1 MGCGQNGIKT
11 HFHNGTAR
19 DVMLSKRSTDTYIP
33 TRSPTTPC
41 RQALLTMITPTD
53 MPLDCEGVT
62 PSYISRQ
69 SDNKPPLS
77 RSVDCQSR
85 IIAQQQSGD
94 ERDQRRAH
102 NYANTNT
109 HIIGRA

>member
-1 MGCGQNGIKT
+1 MQP
-11 HFHNGTAR
+11 R
-19 DVMLSKRSTDTYIP
+19 
-33 TRSPTTPC
+33 
-41 RQALLTMITPTD
+41 LLTMITLTD
-53 MPLDCEGVT
+53 MRLGCEGIT

-77 RSVDCQSR
+77 RSLDSQSR
-85 IIAQQQSGD
+85 IIAQQQSGG
-94 ERDQRRAH
+94 ERDQRRAQ